1 MYSLAPNIRKNIK
14 QLLKELSLEFERD
27 NLEEQIGNRIPF
39 YRLLAV
45 RNGQSVFLKAPL
57 AQNPSSS
64 REFINEINFHLAL
77 MRNSNHPLN
86 RYVPEIIAYSLAPFF
101 PYLLRIS
108 AKGNHRKSED
118 DFSEAEIL
126 EISRALKSIRTSP
139 TGFFSFT
146 PKLKLFSAA
155 RLSKKIQGSEILVG
169 NRLKIRLDAF
179 AVRARKNFSRFE
191 PALSHGDF
199 SEANTI
205 FEPGGGVKIIDWSK
219 VNLRN
224 PLYDHAE
231 FWIKRRRRAVEQ
243 DVLLKKTKADFSS
256 NDFEFLF
263 PAALIEIV
271 LRDLKLFSDMI
282 KKYRLKKRVERQ
294 AHAETERQEY
304 LSVLNDFI

>member
-1 MYSLAPNIRKNIK
+1 MYSLAPNLRKNIK

-45 RNGQSVFLKAPL
+45 RNGQSVFLKTPL
-57 AQNPSSS
+57 TRNLSNS

-77 MRNSNHPLN
+77 TRNFNHPLN
-86 RYVPEIIAYSLAPFF
+86 RYVPEIIAYSLTPSF

-118 DFSEAEIL
+118 VFSEAEIL

-139 TGFFSFT
+139 TGIFSFT

-169 NRLKIRLDAF
+169 NRLKVRLDAF
-179 AVRARKNFSRFE
+179 AARVKKDFSRFK

-231 FWIKRRRRAVEQ
+231 FWIKRRRRTVEQ
-243 DVLLKKTKADFSS
+243 EALLKEARTDFSS

-263 PAALIEIV
+263 FAALTEIV
-271 LRDLKLFSDMI
+271 LRDLKLFSNMI
-282 KKYRLKKRVERQ
+282 KGYRFKKRFGRQ
-294 AHAETERQEY
+294 SRVETERQEY
-304 LSVLNDFI
+304 LSILNDFI